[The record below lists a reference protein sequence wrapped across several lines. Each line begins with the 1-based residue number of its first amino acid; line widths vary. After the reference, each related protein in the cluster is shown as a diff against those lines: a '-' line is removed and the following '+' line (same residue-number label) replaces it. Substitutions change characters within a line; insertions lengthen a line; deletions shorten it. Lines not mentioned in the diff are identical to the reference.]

1 MLTKL
6 NISKKGLEFAIFFG
20 FICSV
25 FWSFADFNASCEELR
40 HNVLRL
46 HIVANSDSEADQ
58 ALKLKIRDAV
68 LEESGDLFAHSK
80 DLNSALTTARENI
93 PEYEEIANRVIAENG
108 FEYTANAEIGTAFFD
123 TRVYDSFTLPGG
135 NYQSLIINIGEA
147 KGKNWWCVIF
157 PSVCL
162 PTEER
167 ESLSASVGQK
177 STQIAENPE
186 SFKIRFKTVEL
197 YEKLKNWLEQ

>member
-1 MLTKL
+1 MKTSFK
-6 NISKKGLEFAIFFG
+6 ISKKALEFSILFG

-68 LEESGDLFAHSK
+68 LEESEDLFGQDCDLASA
-80 DLNSALTTARENI
+80 LNSANRSLGR
-93 PEYEEIANRVIAENG
+93 YEEIANRVIAENG
-108 FEYTANAEIGTAFFD
+108 FGYKAEARIGNAFFD
-123 TRVYDSFTLPGG
+123 TRVYDGFTLPGG
-135 NYQSLIINIGEA
+135 NYQSLIINIGKAE
-147 KGKNWWCVIF
+147 GKNWWCVIF

-162 PTEER
+162 PTEKSET
-167 ESLSASVGQK
+167 LSKSVGEK
-177 STQIAENPE
+177 SCAVAENPE
-186 SFKIRFKTVEL
+186 GFKIRFKTVEL
-197 YEKLKNWLEQ
+197 YEKLKNKLGF